1 MNTEFDQKI
10 EPYESMNEEMRPPC
24 HEELMAPLFNIVKD
38 GKELDDG
45 EFKMPIDLI
54 REKYPES
61 GESDLERIME
71 YLEEAEE
78 FCTDVCCCFAEC
90 IDVPFVPSG
99 EKYQRNVNRIVQ
111 VCQKRYPWMETEQI
125 QELLN
130 TVCWLSNR

>member
-61 GESDLERIME
+61 GERDLERIME
-71 YLEEAEE
+71 YLEEA
-78 FCTDVCCCFAEC
+78 
-90 IDVPFVPSG
+90 
-99 EKYQRNVNRIVQ
+99 
-111 VCQKRYPWMETEQI
+111 EQI